1 MFRTTHQNTSHQ
13 HNHNTDNFNFPNIS
27 SKEQDKQY
35 KDNLPIWDNIHL
47 SNHKNMCRFVKS
59 NSIQKSIIKY
69 MHYLEVSMDKNNFYK
84 CMLKC
89 MFNIVKSY
97 NVGIELGAMKDPG
110 RNSLG
115 IIELKRSHFLYD
127 YFL

>member
-1 MFRTTHQNTSHQ
+1 
-13 HNHNTDNFNFPNIS
+13 
-27 SKEQDKQY
+27 
-35 KDNLPIWDNIHL
+35 
-47 SNHKNMCRFVKS
+47 
-59 NSIQKSIIKY
+59 
-69 MHYLEVSMDKNNFYK
+69 MHYLEVSMDKNNFYI

-97 NVGIELGAMKDPG
+97 NVGIELGAMEDPG

-115 IIELKRSHFLYD
+115 IIELKSAHFLYD